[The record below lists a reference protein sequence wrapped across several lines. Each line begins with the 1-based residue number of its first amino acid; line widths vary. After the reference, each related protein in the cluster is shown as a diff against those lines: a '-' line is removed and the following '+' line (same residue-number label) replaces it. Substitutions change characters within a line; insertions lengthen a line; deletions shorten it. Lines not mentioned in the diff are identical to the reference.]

1 MVLVEER
8 RSSDTRLPA
17 QVGQALPVPGSVT
30 LKLPPVQANWV
41 NVQRSL
47 QLELKDGDRVVW
59 QESQLPRGVAV
70 MVNNRP
76 CKLTATVVGDQVR
89 IDLEEVKT
97 GLRASTK

>member
-1 MVLVEER
+1 
-8 RSSDTRLPA
+8 
-17 QVGQALPVPGSVT
+17 
-30 LKLPPVQANWV
+30 
-41 NVQRSL
+41 
-47 QLELKDGDRVVW
+47 
-59 QESQLPRGVAV
+59 